1 MAPIPSSFPLTNC
14 TVYPSRPSPVER
26 YDLTPWDLA
35 MLSVHYIQKGVLL
48 GQAPTSLSSVLDGLK
63 VSLADCLAH
72 FVPLAGRLATHT
84 DGSIYIHCNAAG
96 AAFIHAKAT
105 HLTVDDIVAS
115 PYVTDDVKSFFA
127 LDGVIG
133 HDGHKLPLLAVQQV
147 TELSDGLFI
156 GCSMNHAVGV
166 GSSFWHFFNS
176 WAEIS
181 RGDGNSLKISRP
193 PVLEPWFLRDR
204 HIAMHLSEDT
214 LERYSPPPLPER
226 FFHFSTRSIAL
237 LKHKANMHIDEDGS
251 SKISSLQSLT
261 ALMWRAVTRAHGLPT
276 TQTTKCGLAV
286 GNRSRLSPPLSPD
299 YFGNSIQGI
308 VASATQATLGHT
320 NVSVRAHLE
329 AWMKAPRQNHF
340 SDFDPFSIMF
350 GGSPRFS
357 MYQNDFGWGTP
368 LVVRSGNANKFDG
381 RIYAYQGRE
390 REGSIDIE
398 LCLAPQSMTALES
411 DQEFL
416 EAVTEL

>member
-1 MAPIPSSFPLTNC
+1 MGLTQARFLHKMELTSPSLQQAMAPIPSSFPLTNC

-84 DGSIYIHCNAAG
+84 DGSIYIHCNDAG

-133 HDGHKLPLLAVQQV
+133 HDGHKLPLLAVQVSGISVCAFASAILLHAIQHVWTLKFICIGHPLFANNGLLNHEQV

-237 LKHKANMHIDEDGS
+237 LKHKANMHIDEDVS

-276 TQTTKCGLAV
+276 TQTTKCGQAV

-308 VASATQATLGHT
+308 VASATVG
-320 NVSVRAHLE
+320 
-329 AWMKAPRQNHF
+329 
-340 SDFDPFSIMF
+340 
-350 GGSPRFS
+350 
-357 MYQNDFGWGTP
+357 
-368 LVVRSGNANKFDG
+368 
-381 RIYAYQGRE
+381 
-390 REGSIDIE
+390 E
-398 LCLAPQSMTALES
+398 LLSQDLAG
-411 DQEFL
+411 
-416 EAVTEL
+416 